1 MATKLN
7 DSRNSILPT
16 FVECSDKVAYH
27 GFSYFLGVNGVNL
40 GGLFFQL
47 GLTVVFVGLAA
58 LGIFWAIKSGQ
69 YDDLDGP
76 AQRILMDDDD
86 PMIPFNET
94 KSSGRR
100 ARKVEPNQE
109 KSK

>member
-1 MATKLN
+1 MFKLFLVL
-7 DSRNSILPT
+7 R
-16 FVECSDKVAYH
+16 VAR
-27 GFSYFLGVNGVNL
+27 VNL

-58 LGIFWAIKSGQ
+58 LGIFWAIRSGQ

-86 PMIPFNET
+86 PMIPFNEA
-94 KSSGRR
+94 KSSV
-100 ARKVEPNQE
+100 KVVKKLEPNQK

>member
-1 MATKLN
+1 
-7 DSRNSILPT
+7 
-16 FVECSDKVAYH
+16 
-27 GFSYFLGVNGVNL
+27 VNL

-58 LGIFWAIKSGQ
+58 LGIFWAIRSGQ

-86 PMIPFNET
+86 PMIPFNEV
-94 KSSGRR
+94 KSPIKL
-100 ARKVEPNQE
+100 AKKLEPNQ
-109 KSK
+109 KKAK

>member
-1 MATKLN
+1 M
-7 DSRNSILPT
+7 
-16 FVECSDKVAYH
+16 
-27 GFSYFLGVNGVNL
+27 NL

-58 LGIFWAIKSGQ
+58 LGIFWAIKNGQ

-86 PMIPFNET
+86 PMIPFNED
-94 KSSGRR
+94 KASVKLAG
-100 ARKVEPNQE
+100 KLEPNQK

>member
-1 MATKLN
+1 M
-7 DSRNSILPT
+7 
-16 FVECSDKVAYH
+16 V
-27 GFSYFLGVNGVNL
+27 VNL

-86 PMIPFNET
+86 PLIPFNEA
-94 KSSGRR
+94 KSPVKL
-100 ARKVEPNQE
+100 AKKLEPNQ
-109 KSK
+109 KKAK